1 MSQLTSFN
9 MLIKPIEKTRSTS
22 TRHLRISNSSLGIS
36 NGVSEDTDIHAAW
49 PNKPGVTMVH
59 LGNEKVP
66 DQFNYV
72 EPEKSV
78 GE

>member
-1 MSQLTSFN
+1 
-9 MLIKPIEKTRSTS
+9 MLIKPIEKSRSTS

-59 LGNEKVP
+59 LGNEKVRNESRVN
-66 DQFNYV
+66 DRTRASK
-72 EPEKSV
+72 EKHLLCYS
-78 GE
+78 